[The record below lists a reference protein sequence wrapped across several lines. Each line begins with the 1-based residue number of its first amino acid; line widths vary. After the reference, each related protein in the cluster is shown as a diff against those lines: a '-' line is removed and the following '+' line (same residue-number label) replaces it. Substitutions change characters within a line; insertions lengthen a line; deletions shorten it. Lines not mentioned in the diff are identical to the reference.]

1 LGSRKLKVWFAIRAG
16 VIDLLRLTA
25 LCRLIC

>member
-1 LGSRKLKVWFAIRAG
+1 MCAG
-16 VIDLLRLTA
+16 VIDLLRLTG